1 MSKNKVGIW
10 NEFRDIQRERMSEY
24 LAHSIDLDTSVTM
37 QFCELSAALG
47 CYQPKPEYF
56 MQAFKCKP
64 KEAVYGIYHF
74 RNRFFQLPSAS
85 DLLQCRLQ
93 QVRYRI
99 FAHLYRRLFELE
111 KDNGKRQL
119 YLTFCY
125 KLFDLDKPYVLSIQ
139 KNLILCEQFL
149 DRLAG
154 LTKMMASYCKADL
167 ESSNLKKDACS
178 STRNL
183 HYFPIKI
190 MKYALR
196 ESYGYHNCYVSG
208 LRWQQ
213 EFILITDLTEQYIE
227 HESVD
232 YEIFVENQVLLSWHH
247 NGDDICLFHGAMPQQ
262 YKEYLRSY
270 SQLMQNETNNADIY
284 YQDSSST
291 VADIPAGNLWES
303 REMILFLTDI
313 IEQICRDYEIK
324 EIAVENSQLVACQGH
339 QTESRRAQ
347 YVDHV
352 VQTCE
357 KYMWESWLD
366 ELFDEEG
373 ERIVIEELSNDK
385 VSSSS
390 TTLVF
395 LPQLEMIPEPEKEV
409 LLEAELKTEAI
420 VFEPDS
426 GPILKPELDNNLVLK
441 EQENERKESLVTSMQ
456 PQSKPTL
463 EVKPELVPIAQL
475 GLEHQQILVQQL
487 DRNLEPVLVAELLPE
502 QNILEPL
509 AMWEL
514 QRHII
519 VAPRV
524 IIQSFKCNPSYQPSP
539 RESDGSDFYEQ
550 LAQFIET
557 MSLHDII
564 NIESIRERLA
574 AVIRWNIGKLCQS
587 SENCIRAMATFQLD
601 QLLTG
606 QELETYKVMSWY
618 HRDRGDNNNMTPQER
633 RQDALHAMM
642 GYECQQLMPSARYL
656 RLVLRSPHY
665 QESISESYLLLSL
678 SQVGYYYRSL
688 QLLRHKLTQLGEQ
701 GEALVPCVIKEIIVL
716 HEFYKQQQQTKS
728 TASLFHLFARTRS
741 IQVHFQWLL
750 HLCEALT
757 SQNSRLLWTLHCQIG
772 SSGAACDLLLQK
784 WLLSATKPLLVRLGK
799 WLLAGHL
806 PQSEEHEQF
815 FIAEREE
822 IIDDFWSEKFR
833 VIVDRLPPFV
843 SRKLAQLMLCI
854 GRSRRYAQQFLG
866 IQLTCSLTAEQL
878 QVQLSAACA
887 EIYQGVNQQ
896 LLELIIMGLQR
907 ETSSLLLEQLQL
919 LRPVPIEL
927 LTKLHQYL
935 LLSDTDF
942 AWELIELLLPLLEQP
957 VCCYN
962 AQQLNDIMGQLLGC
976 HNSQLYVDQSD
987 AGGATHC
994 WSCFLLC
1001 WKLPVHWRAMLER
1014 SLPQYAA
1021 SFGSLWQLHYV
1032 HYVLTERVQ
1041 RQQSH
1046 FPEQTIGISQLGDA
1060 REVRFRFEQFID
1072 KLRGFIQ
1079 TLRNYVLKDVLG
1091 SAFEGLYT
1099 ACKKANTV
1107 DELLD
1112 WHSEYLHE
1120 IAVGIFQTKP
1130 ARKSRF
1136 YLEKLYYIV
1145 LQLDAEHT
1153 KFLALYQVM
1162 VKYICGVQSLEGA
1175 TKRLQEFCWSCQST
1189 CDVLDDL
1196 DKQFQ
1201 SALVNFLLSLY
1212 CMGGK
1217 HWETLAKKLDGDRF
1231 YANNFE
1237 QLKVVQT
1244 FWFQRKQKK
1253 QI

>member
-1 MSKNKVGIW
+1 MAKNKVGIW

-24 LAHSIDLDTSVTM
+24 LAHSIDLDNSVTM
-37 QFCELSAALG
+37 QFCELSSALG

-56 MQAFKCKP
+56 MQAFESKP
-64 KEAVYGIYHF
+64 KEAVYGICHF
-74 RNRFFQLPSAS
+74 RNRFFQLTSAS
-85 DLLQCRLQ
+85 DLLHYRLQ

-119 YLTFCY
+119 YLTLCY
-125 KLFDLDKPYVLSIQ
+125 KLFDVDKPYVLSIQ
-139 KNLILCEQFL
+139 KNLMLCEQFL

-154 LTKMMASYCKADL
+154 LTKMMVYYRKAGLERSDL
-167 ESSNLKKDACS
+167 KNDEYSL
-178 STRNL
+178 TRNL

-196 ESYGYHNCYVSG
+196 ESYGYLNCYVSG
-208 LRWQQ
+208 LGWQQ
-213 EFILITDLTEQYIE
+213 ELIIVIDLPEPYIE

-232 YEIFVENQVLLSWHH
+232 YEIFVENQILLSWNH
-247 NGDDICLFHGAMPQQ
+247 NRDDICLFYGTMPQQ
-262 YKEYLRSY
+262 YEEYLRSY
-270 SQLMQNETNNADIY
+270 SQLMQDETNNDIY
-284 YQDSSST
+284 YHDSSST

-313 IEQICRDYEIK
+313 IEQICMDYEIK
-324 EIAVENSQLVACQGH
+324 EIAVEDSQLVASQGY
-339 QTESRRAQ
+339 QPESPRAQ
-347 YVDHV
+347 YVDQV
-352 VQTCE
+352 VQTCD

-366 ELFDEEG
+366 ELFEEEG
-373 ERIVIEELSNDK
+373 KRIVIEQLSQDK

-390 TTLVF
+390 TTLMF
-395 LPQLEMIPEPEKEV
+395 MPQVEMIPEPEKDE

-420 VFEPDS
+420 LFEPDR
-426 GPILKPELDNNLVLK
+426 GPILKLELDNKLVLI
-441 EQENERKESLVTSMQ
+441 EEENKRKQVLVTSMQ
-456 PQSKPTL
+456 PQNKPTL
-463 EVKPELVPIAQL
+463 EVKPELIPKIQL
-475 GLEHQQILVQQL
+475 GLEHEMILVPQQ
-487 DRNLEPVLVAELLPE
+487 DKNLEAVSVAELFPE

-509 AMWEL
+509 AMCEL
-514 QRHII
+514 QRYII
-519 VAPRV
+519 VAPRA

-550 LAQFIET
+550 VAQFIET

-564 NIESIRERLA
+564 HIESIRERLA

-587 SENCIRAMATFQLD
+587 SENCIKAMAKFQLA
-601 QLLTG
+601 QLLTT

-642 GYECQQLMPSARYL
+642 GYECQQLMPSARSL

-678 SQVGYYYRSL
+678 SQVGYFYRSL

-701 GEALVPCVIKEIIVL
+701 GEALVPCVIREIIVL
-716 HEFYKQQQQTKS
+716 HEFYKQQQQSQS

-741 IQVHFQWLL
+741 FQVHFQWLL

-757 SQNSRLLWTLHCQIG
+757 SQNSQMLWTLHCQIG
-772 SSGAACDLLLQK
+772 SNGAACDKLLQK

-799 WLLAGHL
+799 WLLAGDL
-806 PQSEEHEQF
+806 PQSEEHEEKF

-822 IIDDFWSEKFR
+822 IIEDYWLAKFR
-833 VIVDRLPPFV
+833 VIVHRLPPFV
-843 SRKLAQLMLCI
+843 SRKLAQLMLCV
-854 GRSRRYAQQFLG
+854 GRCHRYARQFLG
-866 IQLTCSLTAEQL
+866 IQLKCSLTAEQL
-878 QVQLSAACA
+878 QVQLSDACA
-887 EIYQGVNQQ
+887 ELYQGLNQQ

-907 ETSSLLLEQLQL
+907 ETSSQLLEQLQL

-927 LTKLHQYL
+927 LTRLHQYL

-942 AWELIELLLPLLEQP
+942 ARELIELLLPLLEQP

-962 AQQLNDIMGQLLGC
+962 AQQLNDIMAQLLGF
-976 HNSQLYVDQSD
+976 HNSQLYVDQTD
-987 AGGATHC
+987 VRGATHC

-1001 WKLPVHWRAMLER
+1001 WKLPVHWRAMLEH

-1021 SFGSLWQLHYV
+1021 CFGSLWQLHFV
-1032 HYVLTERVQ
+1032 HYVLIERVQ

-1046 FPEQTIGISQLGDA
+1046 FPEQIGIRQLGDA

-1072 KLRGFIQ
+1072 KLRGFMQ
-1079 TLRNYVLKDVLG
+1079 TLRNYVLTDVLA
-1091 SAFEGLYT
+1091 SAFERLYT
-1099 ACKKANTV
+1099 ACKKTNTL
-1107 DELLD
+1107 DELLAL
-1112 WHSEYLHE
+1112 HSEYLHE
-1120 IAVGIFQTKP
+1120 IEFGIFQTKH
-1130 ARKSRF
+1130 AGKSRF
-1136 YLEKLYYIV
+1136 YLDKLYHIV
-1145 LQLDAEHT
+1145 LQLDVEQT
-1153 KFLALYQVM
+1153 KFLALYQLM
-1162 VKYICGVQSLEGA
+1162 VKYICGVRSFEG
-1175 TKRLQEFCWSCQST
+1175 TTSRLQEFRWSCQST

-1217 HWETLAKKLDGDRF
+1217 HWQTLAMKFDGDRF

-1237 QLKVVQT
+1237 QLRVVQT
-1244 FWFQRKQKK
+1244 FWYQRMKKK